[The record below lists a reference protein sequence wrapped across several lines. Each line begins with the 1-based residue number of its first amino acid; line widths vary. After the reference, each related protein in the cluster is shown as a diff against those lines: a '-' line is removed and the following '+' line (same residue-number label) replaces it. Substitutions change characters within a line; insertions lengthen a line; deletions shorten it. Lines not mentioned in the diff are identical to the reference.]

1 MLEDPHQAI
10 EWLMQLT
17 SVTPTDAQVLAK
29 LGDLYDNEGDKSQAF
44 QYYYEVKKKRPLQNI
59 TCSLL
64 ISHISNDVCMICA
77 GLEVPLKNKNK
88 ESMMICFIS
97 YFIFIFYKLMFLI
110 RKFNSCFK
118 M

>member
-44 QYYYEVKKKRPLQNI
+44 QYYYEVKKERLQLTFFVDNFWVFK
-59 TCSLL
+59 LL
-64 ISHISNDVCMICA
+64 KERELSEVAFKISV
-77 GLEVPLKNKNK
+77 L
-88 ESMMICFIS
+88 FIS
-97 YFIFIFYKLMFLI
+97 VIQVFSLKH
-110 RKFNSCFK
+110 
-118 M
+118 